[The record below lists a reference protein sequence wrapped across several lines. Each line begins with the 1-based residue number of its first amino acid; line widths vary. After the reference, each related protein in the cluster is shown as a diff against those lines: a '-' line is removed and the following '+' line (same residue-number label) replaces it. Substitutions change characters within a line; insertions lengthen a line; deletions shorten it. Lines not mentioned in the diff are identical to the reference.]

1 MPNNYYTP
9 GVYVEEISKFPPSI
23 TAVQTAIPV
32 FIGYTKTAKKDG
44 KNVINTPVRI
54 SSLLEFETYFG
65 TAQKE
70 EHLLVTVEDEGGTL
84 RYNVSLPDTQA
95 KPASKHLLYYA
106 MQQFFENGGGPC
118 YIISVGIHLTP
129 IGTPITETQLFLNA
143 LDEVKKLDEPTLI
156 VIPEGQGMAIES
168 YIQIVQKAL
177 KQCAE
182 LKDRFTIIDL
192 KHTGRG
198 ISTQSDIFGQ
208 AIDPFREKMTAT
220 PEELRFGAAY
230 FPNIRS
236 AFNYDYDT
244 SKLKVVLGGS
254 EKEFDSLTS
263 LEKANVKL
271 AIDNFSIYLPPSAT
285 VAGVYA
291 RVDNTRG
298 VWKAP
303 ANEVLKSVFE
313 VTCDINDEIQQE
325 MNVDADTGKSVNAIR
340 SFTGKGVKI
349 WGARTLD
356 GNSNEWRYVS
366 VRRYFNMVEE
376 STKKATEQ
384 FVFEPND
391 ANTWVKVRAMIEN
404 FLTNQWRAGALAGA
418 KPEHAFYVKVGINE
432 TMTAFDVL
440 EGKMIVEIGLAVV
453 RPAEFIVLKFSHKM
467 QES

>member
-23 TAVQTAIPV
+23 TAVQTAIPA
-32 FIGYTKTAKKDG
+32 FIGFTEKALKDG
-44 KNVINTPVRI
+44 KTVTGIPVRI
-54 SSLLEFETYFG
+54 SSLLEYETYFG
-65 TAQKE
+65 LAQKE
-70 EHLLVTVEDEGGTL
+70 QNLVVTISDEGYSVKFSEENG
-84 RYNVSLPDTQA
+84 

-118 YIISVGIHLTP
+118 YIISVGGYLALGATIPDSTP
-129 IGTPITETQLFLNA
+129 FLNA
-143 LDEVKKLDEPTLI
+143 LDELKKLDEPTLI
-156 VIPEGQGMAIES
+156 VIPEGQSMTPEK
-168 YIQIVQKAL
+168 YIQVVQVAL
-177 KQCAE
+177 DQCSK
-182 LKDRFTIIDL
+182 LKDRFTIIDVTHSGVG
-192 KHTGRG
+192 KRTESE
-198 ISTQSDIFGQ
+198 IKTV
-208 AIDPFREKMTAT
+208 IDDFRNLITADA
-220 PEELRFGAAY
+220 ELLRFGAAY

-236 AFNYDYDT
+236 AFSYQYDT
-244 SKLKVVLGGS
+244 AGIRIKKGAADLGYN
-254 EKEFDSLTS
+254 DLTN
-263 LEKANVKL
+263 LEKANVQL
-271 AIDNFSIYLPPSAT
+271 AISNFAIFLPPSAT

-291 RVDNTRG
+291 RVDNARG

-303 ANEVLKSVFE
+303 ANETLRSVFE
-313 VTCDINDEIQQE
+313 VTCDINDDIQKG
-325 MNVDADTGKSVNAIR
+325 MNVDETAGKSVNAIR
-340 SFTGKGVKI
+340 FFTGKGVKI
-349 WGARTLD
+349 WGARTLE

-432 TMTAFDVL
+432 TMTAFDIL
-440 EGKMIVEIGLAVV
+440 EGRMIVEIGLAVV
-453 RPAEFIVLKFSHKM
+453 RPAEFIILRFSHKM